1 MNSMKAKKA
10 LDTVINKARVHFYK
24 PIQIAE
30 ILHRDR
36 VYGDIDLSD
45 LSSYK
50 NLSKKWRDIICNQ
63 FLGRT
68 STSSARYQDD
78 LFNENAVP
86 PNLLNELGE
95 ENRNKNGI
103 VEAYIYRKFES
114 KLSQMTMGLGY
125 CSEHSKENFDVQEF
139 LSLFWHEPGLK
150 RSIDKIYEIIVFS
163 LFSSLIDSLDIF
175 VEISIDNNKAPII
188 EEFKEFAHKVI
199 YLSPMEDSL
208 KFKAKVHRVGVTN
221 AADRG
226 IDMWTSF
233 GLTIQV
239 KHVSLTEDK
248 AQDIVSSVSS
258 DRIVIVCKDTEE
270 KIILSILNQVGWKS
284 KIQSIITETEL
295 IGWYEKALRGKY
307 ANIIGDQLLQTIND
321 EIKLEF
327 PITDDSEFTSFLE
340 ERGYTNLSDSLW
352 EA

>member
-1 MNSMKAKKA
+1 MKAKKA

>member
-1 MNSMKAKKA
+1 MKAKKA

-208 KFKAKVHRVGVTN
+208 KIKAKVHRVGVTN

>member
-1 MNSMKAKKA
+1 MKAKKA

-36 VYGDIDLSD
+36 VYSDIDLSD

-68 STSSARYQDD
+68 LTSSARYQDD

-86 PNLLNELGE
+86 PDLLNELGE

-139 LSLFWHEPGLK
+139 LNLFWHEPGLK

-208 KFKAKVHRVGVTN
+208 RFKAKVHRVGVTN

-270 KIILSILNQVGWKS
+270 KIISSILNQVGWKS

-307 ANIIGDQLLQTIND
+307 SNIIGDQLLQTIND

-340 ERGYTNLSDSLW
+340 QRGYTNLSDSLW